1 MKSSAFYYSVAF
13 IQILF
18 IYIYILALKIYGNII
33 FYKFNLNQISSS
45 EEVMRIIE
53 INATINNDTPF
64 ITPDSFF
71 TYVSP
76 RAFIT
81 IIA

>member
-1 MKSSAFYYSVAF
+1 M
-13 IQILF
+13 
-18 IYIYILALKIYGNII
+18 YILALKIKRKSILTCLV
-33 FYKFNLNQISSS
+33 YKFNLNQMSS
-45 EEVMRIIE
+45 EEVMKIIE
-53 INATINNDTPF
+53 INATINSDTPF